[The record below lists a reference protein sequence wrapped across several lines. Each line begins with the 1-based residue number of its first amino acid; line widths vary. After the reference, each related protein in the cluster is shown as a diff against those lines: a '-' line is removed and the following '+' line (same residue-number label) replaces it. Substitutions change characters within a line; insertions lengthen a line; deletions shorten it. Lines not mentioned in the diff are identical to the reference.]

1 MLASLGR
8 GTGSRSGIGCMKIAI
23 LKERRA
29 HETRVAGSPDTVKR
43 FVDMGVEVAVEKG
56 AGDGASIHDQA
67 FKAAGAG
74 IAGTAAPAPKG
85 ADQVIKVPRPI
96 GSASRRERVCRFV

>member
-56 AGDGASIHDQA
+56 AGDGASIPDQA
-67 FKAAGAG
+67 FQAAGAV
-74 IAGTAAPAPKG
+74 IAAPAAGGPKSG
-85 ADQVIKVPRPI
+85 GEGKSVYV
-96 GSASRRERVCRFV
+96 RVDPGGCRATK